1 MESLKAGFK
10 NMQST
15 VGKQEAI
22 TNTPSGGFNK
32 RHGITIIPPKKQLPK
47 TVSVQN
53 SLVEKEKSQGEKI
66 PHNKITQAQESAES
80 LRTFVKSKQPR
91 KEYDVF
97 GKARLVYAPRTAE
110 EDTTIEKAS
119 QPCGEDL
126 ALTLYV
132 RYLRVH
138 KKTIITDQ
146 DVLDMI
152 RDDFVSCMAGFPE
165 YAVTLALI
173 GIIQE
178 SEDIWFPA
186 LATLLKAMEKHM
198 VYEPKIRDH
207 ERGFRSEEEIA
218 KMLAWGKD
226 VDMGVLR
233 EKILEECRKKR
244 GEQNNSEG

>member
-1 MESLKAGFK
+1 M
-10 NMQST
+10 
-15 VGKQEAI
+15 
-22 TNTPSGGFNK
+22 K
-32 RHGITIIPPKKQLPK
+32 RLK
-47 TVSVQN
+47 TVLSDMPDTAKIQVPTTSMPLGGLKKECGMLTTRPPSHHQKTASVQN

-110 EDTTIEKAS
+110 EDTAIEKAS

-138 KKTIITDQ
+138 KKTIIIDQ

-173 GIIQE
+173 GLIQE

-198 VYEPKIRDH
+198 VHEPKIRDH

-226 VDMGVLR
+226 VDMGALR
-233 EKILEECRKKR
+233 EKILEECRKKTR
-244 GEQNNSEG
+244 